1 MSSSDVLH
9 FLAFSELPVVLW
21 GNVLVTM
28 VISET
33 SSFTRI
39 IFKYLALP
47 LCDVFKHSLCR
58 HLLDRNILKHAAEY
72 EVTKQLEHF
81 VSENRK
87 YVKKIKNK
95 NLFQSL
101 KQQRSILCTAAAF
114 STFECC
120 SKHDHQRS
128 NLTDFPHHS
137 CRFCKYSEMKSSY
150 SNQPPSVGV
159 TCHCCGETAQIGNG
173 SDSELAWPPGGSTA
187 FCIDTFWNGSIYVVC
202 CTPHTDLHI
211 LSRVTLWF

>member
-1 MSSSDVLH
+1 MTNFAARRAWTVCHTTGTESIYIYIFFSFIVFFTSINICWITLRREESDPTNVSSSDVLH

-87 YVKKIKNK
+87 YIKK
-95 NLFQSL
+95 
-101 KQQRSILCTAAAF
+101 
-114 STFECC
+114 
-120 SKHDHQRS
+120 
-128 NLTDFPHHS
+128 
-137 CRFCKYSEMKSSY
+137 
-150 SNQPPSVGV
+150 
-159 TCHCCGETAQIGNG
+159 
-173 SDSELAWPPGGSTA
+173 
-187 FCIDTFWNGSIYVVC
+187 
-202 CTPHTDLHI
+202 
-211 LSRVTLWF
+211 